1 MIQIIL
7 IAFLLGT
14 VAVIVENAAK
24 WQNRKRFSQ
33 LIWFVFFVYV
43 LGNLYFTMLS
53 RTPGSG
59 TRLDLRPFKSYFEL
73 AGAVSADFEN
83 AVGFMVLFLDG
94 TNSLDRLILNILLYY
109 PLGYLLPILFPK
121 LNPKHV
127 ILIGCLCSIATEA
140 TQYLLKMGWC
150 ETDDVIHNTLGT
162 AIGVW
167 VWLWQSKRLNAH
179 DPPPNPCTSPRV
191 S

>member
-1 MIQIIL
+1 MIQIML
-7 IAFLLGT
+7 IAFVLLC
-14 VAVIVENAAK
+14 VAAIVEYASTWK
-24 WQNRKRFSQ
+24 KDKRFPR
-33 LIWFVFFVYV
+33 LVWLMFIVYIG
-43 LGNLYFTMLS
+43 GNLYFTIFS

-59 TRLDLRPFKSYFEL
+59 TLLDLRPFKSYFEL
-73 AGAVSADFEN
+73 AGKISVDFKN
-83 AVGFMVLFLDG
+83 DIGFMELFLDG

-121 LNPKHV
+121 LKPKHV

-167 VWLWQSKRLNAH
+167 VWLWQSKRLKTVA
-179 DPPPNPCTSPRV
+179 DQKSDQD
-191 S
+191 